1 MTKRILRNLFSLLVS
16 LSLMIGISSC
26 LKDEPEVPDTP
37 DTPEEPDAPIGGFED
52 FDIFSSV
59 DCDEMIAVEGG
70 TFTMG
75 ASSEKELAESSSN
88 ELPAHDVCL
97 GDFYIGKYEVTQG
110 LWEYVMTFNGTIADG
125 SKMDAYDGDIWM
137 GIAPSTDYGVG
148 PQIPVYY
155 ISRDDIINIFIPRL
169 NKITGKRF
177 RLPTEAEWEYAARG
191 GNKSKGYVYSGGN
204 TIDNIAWYN
213 GNTSAS
219 VDYGIHKVGTK
230 SPNELGIYDMSGNV
244 TEWCSDKYG
253 EYMSPTQI
261 NPTGPSSGAYVVR
274 RGGAWNSNA
283 KVCRVSNRGYNAPD
297 SHRIDAGFRLVCEKE
312 GENEITSPMSIFY
325 SMVDEM
331 IYIEGGSFMM
341 GADKEVDPDAD
352 VYTEVPVHEVTL
364 SDFYIGKYEVTQQLW
379 QYVMNYSG
387 KAADG
392 TIMTAS
398 TSSVNDGYDY
408 NYGVGPKYPAN
419 KFCYIEIVE
428 IFLPR
433 LNKIT
438 GLNYRLLTEAEWEY
452 AARGGQKGKGY
463 KYSGSNTIEDVAWF
477 EENSQT
483 LGNDHPDYGFNE
495 VGTKSPNELGIYDMS
510 GNADEWCGDWFD
522 ANYYYTSPSLNPTG
536 PENGYT
542 RVIRGGSWVGDATD
556 CRVSARFH
564 QYVDRRFIIGFRLA
578 RSVE

>member
-26 LKDEPEVPDTP
+26 LKDEPEVP

-97 GDFYIGKYEVTQG
+97 G
-110 LWEYVMTFNGTIADG
+110 
-125 SKMDAYDGDIWM
+125 
-137 GIAPSTDYGVG
+137 
-148 PQIPVYY
+148 
-155 ISRDDIINIFIPRL
+155 
-169 NKITGKRF
+169 
-177 RLPTEAEWEYAARG
+177 
-191 GNKSKGYVYSGGN
+191 
-204 TIDNIAWYN
+204 
-213 GNTSAS
+213 
-219 VDYGIHKVGTK
+219 
-230 SPNELGIYDMSGNV
+230 
-244 TEWCSDKYG
+244 
-253 EYMSPTQI
+253 
-261 NPTGPSSGAYVVR
+261 
-274 RGGAWNSNA
+274 
-283 KVCRVSNRGYNAPD
+283 
-297 SHRIDAGFRLVCEKE
+297 
-312 GENEITSPMSIFY
+312 
-325 SMVDEM
+325 
-331 IYIEGGSFMM
+331 
-341 GADKEVDPDAD
+341 
-352 VYTEVPVHEVTL
+352 
-364 SDFYIGKYEVTQQLW
+364 DFYIGKYEVTQQLW

-483 LGNDHPDYGFNE
+483 LGNDHPDYGFHE

-510 GNADEWCGDWFD
+510 GNAAEWCGDWFD
-522 ANYYYTSPSLNPTG
+522 VNYYYTSPSLNPTG
-536 PENGYT
+536 PENGST
-542 RVIRGGSWVGDATD
+542 RVIRGGS
-556 CRVSARFH
+556 
-564 QYVDRRFIIGFRLA
+564 
-578 RSVE
+578 